1 MVPSLPNGASP
12 ILTTFQ
18 NPAEI
23 SVLLLVMVVKEVMLE
38 VMLKVIKEVMLVKF
52 QMTKMRKFVFAT
64 S

>member
-1 MVPSLPNGASP
+1 MGPPQSSHL
-12 ILTTFQ
+12 F
-18 NPAEI
+18 I

-38 VMLKVIKEVMLVKF
+38 VIKEVMLVKF